1 VSNVNNS
8 EIIRKLRFLPREEL
22 AELAIKVSSSDDEK
36 LKQTLKKVAQK
47 NVRKTASYIL
57 KYCNSEKC
65 IGIIS
70 EYGDLSDKYI
80 KIIEKLYD
88 EYLYGQNPNLYFSQI
103 ISPEWKEFSAI
114 KTSLPSFIE
123 DKSIDMSVEA
133 EDKYKDF
140 VVSNISKTDEVIEV
154 LFKYQKRI
162 DYIDP
167 ETSEPAYVYTLE
179 EGIIWM
185 VKSLDAF
192 ITKSS
197 EYAISS
203 FINKIMEEY
212 LSCRVRRFTLHKNVI
227 NSVLGTDTIIS
238 GNYVNLNPEPDEI
251 EAKTIRD
258 KKLMTKSEGR
268 HTDEKCDRNSSF
280 HKIDE
285 ITDSKTGLNVNSQIG
300 KMAIRAHLKKSDLRD
315 WSLQM
320 INRIIDEMTDLKESD
335 IDTYLKSFQLEDIE
349 ALREVKK
356 SGKTII
362 RDIVVG
368 INKAKFEGITNIST
382 KYSIS
387 ELYTKLRNYFNFV
400 FIPTCN
406 TCGSNY
412 YICSGTGEDGY
423 VVFGGNKLTAT
434 CSSCEQ
440 IIEDIPSHFECNCG
454 KSLEGNFDEN
464 VIALP
469 TDQLVNLINSIVDET
484 GLNYKLD
491 SNELLKFSNG
501 DFEIIKINYKC
512 LYTFDELPAF
522 GDIAKLND
530 IEPSIARAQLQNV
543 KSMLKEKCHNYND
556 SNCRDCLIDKKGD
569 CLQRVIAFFIQG
581 DLHAHSPVEFG
592 DVSFRQDIAGSSELI
607 VCLAKSY
614 DGAPKASGGDR
625 KYTMK
630 NNSGLLNQAVE
641 TIFDSRVDFIGIL
654 SGADIDPRLKESL
667 ISLVKLKGK
676 KIVFIEKMDLVRILS
691 AYKW

>member
-1 VSNVNNS
+1 MSNVNNS

-22 AELAIKVSSSDDEK
+22 AELVIKVYSSDDIK
-36 LKQTLKKVAQK
+36 LKQAVKKVAQK
-47 NVRKTASYIL
+47 NVHKTANYIL

-65 IGIIS
+65 ISIIS

-80 KIIEKLYD
+80 KIIEILYD
-88 EYLYGQNPNLYFSQI
+88 EYLYGRNPNLYFSQI
-103 ISPEWKEFSAI
+103 IFPVWKEFSEV
-114 KTSLPSFIE
+114 KTSLPSIIE
-123 DKSIDMSVEA
+123 DRSLDLSIEA
-133 EDKYKDF
+133 EDKYKEF
-140 VVSNISKTDEVIEV
+140 VVSDISKSDGVIEV

-185 VKSLDAF
+185 VKSLDAL

-197 EYAISS
+197 EYAVSS
-203 FINKIMEEY
+203 FINEIMEEY

-227 NSVLGTDTIIS
+227 NSVLGTDTIKS
-238 GNYVNLNPEPDEI
+238 GNYVNLNPDPDEI
-251 EAKTIRD
+251 EGKIIRD
-258 KKLMTKSEGR
+258 KNLMAKREGR
-268 HTDEKCDRNSSF
+268 NTDEKYDRKSSF
-280 HKIDE
+280 HKIDD
-285 ITDSKTGLNVNSQIG
+285 IIDSKTGLNVNSQLG
-300 KMAIRAHLKKSDLRD
+300 KISIRAHLKKSDLRN

-320 INRIIDEMTDLKESD
+320 INRIIDEMIDLKESD
-335 IDTYLKSFQLEDIE
+335 IDTYLKGFQLEDIE

-400 FIPTCN
+400 FIPTCK

-423 VVFGGNKLTAT
+423 VVFGGNNLTAT
-434 CSSCEQ
+434 CSSCGQ

-454 KSLEGNFDEN
+454 ESLEGNFDEN

-469 TDQLVNLINSIVDET
+469 TDQLVNLMNSIVDET

-501 DFEIIKINYKC
+501 DFEIIKINYKYR
-512 LYTFDELPAF
+512 YTFDELPAF
-522 GDIAKLND
+522 EDIAKLDD
-530 IEPSIARAQLQNV
+530 IEPSIAKAQLQNV
-543 KSMLKEKCHNYND
+543 KLMLKEKCQNYKD
-556 SNCRDCLIDKKGD
+556 SNCRDCLIDRKGH
-569 CLQRVIAFFIQG
+569 CLQRVIAFFTQG

-614 DGAPKASGGDR
+614 NGAPKASGGDR

-630 NNSGLLNQAVE
+630 NNGGLLNQAVE
-641 TIFDSRVDFIGIL
+641 SIFDSRIVFIGIL
-654 SGADIDPRLKESL
+654 SGADLDPRLKETL

-691 AYKW
+691 AYEW

>member
-1 VSNVNNS
+1 MSNVDNS
-8 EIIRKLRFLPREEL
+8 DIMRKLRFLPREEL
-22 AELAIKVSSSDDEK
+22 AELAIKVYSSDDLK
-36 LKQTLKKVAQK
+36 LKQAVKKVAQK

-57 KYCNSEKC
+57 KCNSEKC
-65 IGIIS
+65 IKIIS

-80 KIIEKLYD
+80 KIIENLYD

-103 ISPEWKEFSAI
+103 ISPEWKEFSAV
-114 KTSLPSFIE
+114 KTTLPPFIE
-123 DKSIDMSVEA
+123 DKSVDMSVEA

-140 VVSNISKTDEVIEV
+140 VVSDISKSDEVIEV

-167 ETSEPAYVYTLE
+167 DTSEPAHVYTLE

-185 VKSLDAF
+185 VKNLNAL

-197 EYAISS
+197 EYAVSS

-212 LSCRVRRFTLHKNVI
+212 LSCRIRRFTLHKNVI
-227 NSVLGTDTIIS
+227 NYVLGTDTIKS
-238 GNYVNLNPEPDEI
+238 GNYVNLNPDPDEI
-251 EAKTIRD
+251 EGKTIRD
-258 KKLMTKSEGR
+258 KNLMTKSEGR
-268 HTDEKCDRNSSF
+268 DTDEKYDRKSSF
-280 HKIDE
+280 HKIDN

-300 KMAIRAHLKKSDLRD
+300 KISIRAHLKKSDLRD

-320 INRIIDEMTDLKESD
+320 INKIIDEMTNLKESD
-335 IDTYLKSFQLEDIE
+335 IDTYLKGFQLEDIE
-349 ALREVKK
+349 ALREVQK
-356 SGKTII
+356 SSKTII

-382 KYSIS
+382 KYSIG
-387 ELYTKLRNYFNFV
+387 ELYIKLRKYFNIIFV
-400 FIPTCN
+400 PTCN

-412 YICSGTGEDGY
+412 YICSETGEDGY

-454 KSLEGNFDEN
+454 ESLEGNFDEN

-469 TDQLVNLINSIVDET
+469 TDHLVNLINSIVDET

-501 DFEIIKINYKC
+501 NFEIIRTDYKY
-512 LYTFDELPAF
+512 LYAFDELPAF
-522 GDIAKLND
+522 ENIAKLDD

-543 KSMLKEKCHNYND
+543 KSMLNEKCKNYND
-556 SNCRDCLIDKKGD
+556 SNCRDCLINKKGD

-592 DVSFRQDIAGSSELI
+592 DVNFRQDIAGSSELI

-614 DGAPKASGGDR
+614 NGAPRASGGDR

-641 TIFDSRVDFIGIL
+641 TIFDSRVNFIGIL

-676 KIVFIEKMDLVRILS
+676 KIVFIEKTDLVRILS
-691 AYKW
+691 AYEW

>member
-1 VSNVNNS
+1 MSNVDNS
-8 EIIRKLRFLPREEL
+8 DIIRKLRFLPREEL
-22 AELAIKVSSSDDEK
+22 AELAIKVHSSDNDK
-36 LKQTLKKVAQK
+36 LKETLKKVVHK
-47 NVRKTASYIL
+47 NVRKTASHIL
-57 KYCNSEKC
+57 NYCNSEKC
-65 IGIIS
+65 IEIIS
-70 EYGDLSDKYI
+70 EYGDLPNRYI
-80 KIIEKLYD
+80 KTIEKLYD

-103 ISPEWKEFSAI
+103 ISPEWKEFNAI
-114 KTSLPSFIE
+114 KTSLPAFIE
-123 DKSIDMSVEA
+123 DKSVDMSVEA

-140 VVSNISKTDEVIEV
+140 VVSDISKSDEVIEV

-185 VKSLDAF
+185 VKSLNAL

-197 EYAISS
+197 EYAVSS
-203 FINKIMEEY
+203 FINKIMDEY
-212 LSCRVRRFTLHKNVI
+212 LSCRIRRFTLHKNVI
-227 NSVLGTDTIIS
+227 NYVLGTDTIKS
-238 GNYVNLNPEPDEI
+238 GNYVNLNPDPDEI
-251 EAKTIRD
+251 EGKTIRD
-258 KKLMTKSEGR
+258 KNLMTKSEGR
-268 HTDEKCDRNSSF
+268 DTDKKYDRKSSF
-280 HKIDE
+280 HKIDD

-300 KMAIRAHLKKSDLRD
+300 KISLRTHLKKSDLRD

-320 INRIIDEMTDLKESD
+320 INKIIDEMTDLKESD
-335 IDTYLKSFQLEDIE
+335 IDTYLKGFQLEDIE

-412 YICSGTGEDGY
+412 YICSGTGKDGY

-434 CSSCEQ
+434 CSSCGET
-440 IIEDIPSHFECNCG
+440 IEDIPSHFECDCG
-454 KSLEGNFDEN
+454 ETLEGNFDEN
-464 VIALP
+464 IIALP
-469 TDQLVNLINSIVDET
+469 TDQLVNLINNIVDEI

-501 DFEIIKINYKC
+501 DFEIIKTDYKY
-512 LYTFDELPAF
+512 LYAFDELPAF
-522 GDIAKLND
+522 ENIANLDD
-530 IEPSIARAQLQNV
+530 IEPQIAKAQLQNV
-543 KSMLKEKCHNYND
+543 KLLLNEKCQNYKD
-556 SNCRDCLIDKKGD
+556 SNCRDCLINRKGH
-569 CLQRVIAFFIQG
+569 CLQRVIAFFTRG

-614 DGAPKASGGDR
+614 DGAPRASGGDR

-641 TIFDSRVDFIGIL
+641 TIFDSRVVFIGIL
-654 SGADIDPRLKESL
+654 SGADLDPRLKETL

-676 KIVFIEKMDLVRILS
+676 KIVFIGKMDLVRILP
-691 AYKW
+691 AYEW